1 MTLLNRGSGLA
12 ITLAGL
18 ALLLF
23 VIPDQVEV
31 VDYGWVRPETVPN
44 AMAVALIGLGLFQA
58 ILPTGGTS
66 SWRMSPALRALGYL
80 AVTALGVWAMGR
92 FGFVAV
98 APVMVLVL
106 MLLIGE
112 RRPFW
117 LGLGVLAMPAVI
129 WLTVTQL
136 LDRTLPG

>member
-44 AMAVALIGLGLFQA
+44 AMAVALIGLGLIQA
-58 ILPTGGTS
+58 VLPTGGTS
-66 SWRMSPALRALGYL
+66 PWRMSPALRALGYL
-80 AVTALGVWAMGR
+80 AVTALAVWAMGR

>member
-1 MTLLNRGSGLA
+1 MMLINRGSGLA
-12 ITLAGL
+12 VALAGF

-44 AMAVALIGLGLFQA
+44 AMAVALIGFGLLQA
-58 ILPTGGTS
+58 VMPTGET
-66 SWRMSPALRALGYL
+66 SWRIRPALRALGYL
-80 AVTALGVWAMGR
+80 AVTALAVWAMGR
-92 FGFVAV
+92 FGFIAI

-112 RRPFW
+112 RRLLW
-117 LGLGVLAMPAVI
+117 LGLGVLVLPTVI
-129 WLTVTQL
+129 WVTVIQL